1 VHSYCHQK
9 IEKAI
14 HELYNFASVRE
25 FNLSFQENSRTSTL
39 QERLENCALEL
50 EKQERPVVQH
60 SQICMEAI
68 TTNKSNMSKSSLN
81 PAMLLNRILQE

>member
-1 VHSYCHQK
+1 
-9 IEKAI
+9 
-14 HELYNFASVRE
+14 
-25 FNLSFQENSRTSTL
+25 
-39 QERLENCALEL
+39 L

-81 PAMLLNRILQE
+81 PAMLLNRILQEQ